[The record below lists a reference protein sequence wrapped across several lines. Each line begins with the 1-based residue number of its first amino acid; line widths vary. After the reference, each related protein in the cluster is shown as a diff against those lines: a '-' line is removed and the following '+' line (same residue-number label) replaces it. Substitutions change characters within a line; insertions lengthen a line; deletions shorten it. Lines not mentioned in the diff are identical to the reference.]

1 MEQAAAVAD
10 SASFRKQQ
18 ISVTDH
24 RKIAQGTTGRVA
36 ARLLLPF
43 VNAADELGLRVDAGL
58 ASVGLTRA
66 DLENPEL
73 RVSHYAADRLM
84 RNSTRAYPDF
94 GLIAA
99 EHLLPVHLDIV
110 EYSAR
115 SQPTL
120 RGAFEHAIRYYALL
134 HDGFEAALTLDE
146 QYATVRFGFGALE
159 LADAAQEFV
168 VAVHVMAARRMTG
181 KPELSPSAVHFKH
194 ARPENTARH
203 ERLFR
208 GQVMFGQHQIA
219 LVYPRSAMDLPLV
232 AADSG
237 LAQLLERHA
246 SDALQRLGRSALLR
260 ERVREFVRQD
270 LTGKLTAEHMAKRLG
285 MSPRTLHRR
294 LVDEGIT
301 YRALVDDVRREMA
314 LHCLR
319 DPQLSIGEVG
329 YLLGFTTSAA
339 FHRAFRRWTGTT
351 ATQYRMTLHK
361 APALQSRS

>member
-1 MEQAAAVAD
+1 M
-10 SASFRKQQ
+10 
-18 ISVTDH
+18 DH
-24 RKIAQGTTGRVA
+24 RKLAQGTTGRVA

-43 VNAADELGLRVDAGL
+43 VTAADEIGLRVDAGL

-73 RVSHYAADRLM
+73 RVSHFAADRLIRLSS
-84 RNSTRAYPDF
+84 RNHPDF
-94 GLIAA
+94 GLLAA
-99 EHLLPVHLDIV
+99 ERLLPVHLDIV
-110 EYSAR
+110 EYAAR
-115 SQPTL
+115 AQPTL
-120 RGAFEHAIRYYALL
+120 HGALEHAIRYYALL
-134 HDGFEAALTLDE
+134 HDGFEARFTLDE
-146 QYATVRFGFGALE
+146 QYATLYFSFGALA
-159 LADAAQEFV
+159 LAESAYEFV
-168 VAVHVMAARRMTG
+168 LAVHLLAARRMTG
-181 KPELSPSAVHFKH
+181 KADLSPAVVKFKH
-194 ARPENTARH
+194 ARPENLAHH
-203 ERLFR
+203 EQVFR
-208 GQVMFGQHQIA
+208 SQLLFGQSEYA
-219 LVYPRSAMDLPLV
+219 LVYPRAYLDLPLTQ
-232 AADSG
+232 ADSG

-246 SDALQRLGRSALLR
+246 TEALQRLGRSALLR

-351 ATQYRMTLHK
+351 ATQYRTTLQRPT
-361 APALQSRS
+361 AIQPSRN

>member
-1 MEQAAAVAD
+1 VLAG
-10 SASFRKQQ
+10 KQHL
-18 ISVTDH
+18 SVTEN
-24 RKIAQGTTGRVA
+24 RKVVQGTSGRVA

-43 VNAADELGLRVDAGL
+43 VSAADQLGLRVDAGL

-73 RVSHYAADRLM
+73 RVSHFAADRLL
-84 RNSTRAYPDF
+84 RNSTRNHPDF

-99 EHLLPVHLDIV
+99 ELLRPVHLDIV

-120 RGAFEHAIRYYALL
+120 RGALEHASRYYALL
-134 HDGFEAALTLDE
+134 HDGFEANLVLDDQAATLRVGFGGLALT
-146 QYATVRFGFGALE
+146 
-159 LADAAQEFV
+159 DAAHEFV
-168 VAVHVMAARRMTG
+168 LAVHAMAARRMTG
-181 KPELSPSAVHFKH
+181 KADLSPASVQFKH
-194 ARPENTARH
+194 ARPDNTARH
-203 ERLFR
+203 EALF
-208 GQVMFGQHQIA
+208 GCQLQFGQLNTA
-219 LVYPRSAMDLPLV
+219 LVYPRSFMELPLV
-232 AADSG
+232 SADSG

-246 SDALQRLGRSALLR
+246 SEALQRLGRSALLR

-319 DPQLSIGEVG
+319 DPQLSISEVG

-351 ATQYRMTLHK
+351 ATQYRTTLHK
-361 APALQSRS
+361 PPAVQRQ

>member
-1 MEQAAAVAD
+1 VLAGKRHLSVMEN
-10 SASFRKQQ
+10 RK
-18 ISVTDH
+18 VV
-24 RKIAQGTTGRVA
+24 QGTSGRVA

-43 VNAADELGLRVDAGL
+43 VAAADQLGLRVDAGL

-73 RVSHYAADRLM
+73 RVSHFAADRLL
-84 RNSTRAYPDF
+84 RNSTRNHPDF

-99 EHLLPVHLDIV
+99 ELLRPVHLDIV

-120 RGAFEHAIRYYALL
+120 RGAMEHASRYYTLL
-134 HDGFEAALTLDE
+134 HDGFEANLVLDDQTATLRIGFGGLALT
-146 QYATVRFGFGALE
+146 
-159 LADAAQEFV
+159 DAAHEFV
-168 VAVHVMAARRMTG
+168 VAVHAMAARRMTG
-181 KPELSPSAVHFKH
+181 KPDLSPSCVQFKH
-194 ARPENTARH
+194 ARPENIARH
-203 ERLFR
+203 EALFR
-208 GQVMFGQHQIA
+208 CQVQFGQLNTA
-219 LVYPRSAMDLPLV
+219 LIYPRSFMDLPLIS
-232 AADSG
+232 ADSG

-246 SDALQRLGRSALLR
+246 SEALQRLGRSALLR

-319 DPQLSIGEVG
+319 DPQLSISEVG

-351 ATQYRMTLHK
+351 ATQYRTTLHK
-361 APALQSRS
+361 PPAVQRQ

>member
-1 MEQAAAVAD
+1 MSNGSLSV
-10 SASFRKQQ
+10 RKQHL
-18 ISVTDH
+18 STDH
-24 RKIAQGTTGRVA
+24 RKVPQGTTGRVA

-43 VNAADELGLRVDAGL
+43 VAAADELSLRVDAGL

-73 RVSHYAADRLM
+73 RVSHYAADRLI

-120 RGAFEHAIRYYALL
+120 RGALEHAIRYYALL
-134 HDGFEAALTLDE
+134 HDGFEASFLLDD
-146 QYATVRFGFGALE
+146 QSATFRVGFGALV
-159 LADAAQEFV
+159 LADAVYEFV
-168 VAVHVMAARRMTG
+168 LAVHVMAARRMTG
-181 KPELSPSAVHFKH
+181 KPDLNPAAVHFKH
-194 ARPENTARH
+194 PRPENIARH
-203 ERLFR
+203 EKLFR
-208 GQVMFGQHQIA
+208 CPVLFGQPQTA
-219 LVYPRSAMDLPLV
+219 LVYPRNYLELPLV

-246 SDALQRLGRSALLR
+246 SEQLQRLGRSALLR

-351 ATQYRMTLHK
+351 ATQYRTTLHK
-361 APALQSRS
+361 APALQTRG

>member
-1 MEQAAAVAD
+1 LV
-10 SASFRKQQ
+10 
-18 ISVTDH
+18 VTDH

-43 VNAADELGLRVDAGL
+43 VTAADQLGLRVDAGL

-73 RVSHYAADRLM
+73 RVSHFAADRLI
-84 RNSTRAYPDF
+84 RNSLRAYPDF

-110 EYSAR
+110 EYAAR

-120 RGAFEHAIRYYALL
+120 RGALEHAIRYYALL
-134 HDGFEAALTLDE
+134 HDGFEANLTLDD
-146 QYATVRFGFGALE
+146 QNATVRFGFGSLQLVE
-159 LADAAQEFV
+159 AAYEFV
-168 VAVHVMAARRMTG
+168 LAVHHLSTRRMTG
-181 KPELSPSAVHFKH
+181 KPDLSPSAVHFKH
-194 ARPENTARH
+194 PRPENIARH
-203 ERLFR
+203 EHLFR
-208 GQVMFGQHQIA
+208 AQLSFGQPQYA
-219 LVYPRSAMDLPLV
+219 LIYPRSFMDLPLI

-246 SDALQRLGRSALLR
+246 SEALQRLGRSALLR

-351 ATQYRMTLHK
+351 ATQYRTTLHK
-361 APALQSRS
+361 PPVMQSRG

>member
-1 MEQAAAVAD
+1 M
-10 SASFRKQQ
+10 
-18 ISVTDH
+18 DH

-36 ARLLLPF
+36 ARLLVPF
-43 VNAADELGLRVDAGL
+43 VTAADELHLRVDAGL

-73 RVSHYAADRLM
+73 RVSHFAADRLM
-84 RNSTRAYPDF
+84 RKSARTFPDF

-99 EHLLPVHLDIV
+99 EHLQPVHLDIV
-110 EYSAR
+110 EYAAR
-115 SQPTL
+115 AQPTL
-120 RGAFEHAIRYYALL
+120 RGALEHAIRYYALL
-134 HDGFEAALTLDE
+134 HDGFEAKFVLDD
-146 QYATVRFGFGALE
+146 QYATLQLGFGDLAL
-159 LADAAQEFV
+159 AGSAYEFV
-168 VAVHVMAARRMTG
+168 LAVHLLAARRMTG
-181 KPELSPSAVHFKH
+181 KPDLSPAVVKFKH
-194 ARPENTARH
+194 ARPEDITHH
-203 ERLFR
+203 EKLFR
-208 GQVMFGQHQIA
+208 SQLQFGRLEYA
-219 LVYPRSAMDLPLV
+219 LIYPLSYMELPLIQ
-232 AADSG
+232 ADSG

-246 SDALQRLGRSALLR
+246 AEALQRLGRSALLR
-260 ERVREFVRQD
+260 ERVGEYVRQD

-294 LVDEGIT
+294 LVDEGVT

-319 DPQLSIGEVG
+319 DPQLAIGEVG

-361 APALQSRS
+361 PPAMQSRG

>member
-1 MEQAAAVAD
+1 MQL
-10 SASFRKQQ
+10 SP
-18 ISVTDH
+18 VTEH
-24 RKIAQGTTGRVA
+24 RKTTQEGTTGRVS

-43 VNAADELGLRVDAGL
+43 VQAADELGLRVDAGL
-58 ASVGLTRA
+58 AGVGLTRA

-73 RVSHYAADRLM
+73 RVSPQAADRLL
-84 RNSTRAYPDF
+84 SHATRAVPDF

-99 EHLLPVHLDIV
+99 EHLQPVHLDLV
-110 EYSAR
+110 EYAAR

-120 RGAFEHAIRYYALL
+120 LGAFEHAIRYYALV
-134 HDGFEAALTLDE
+134 HDGFEAGLVLD
-146 QYATVRFGFGALE
+146 QNLVTFRVGFGAHE
-159 LADAAQEFV
+159 LVPAAHDFV
-168 VAVHVMAARRMTG
+168 LAVHVLAARRMTG
-181 KPELSPSAVHFKH
+181 KPDLNPAAVHFKH
-194 ARPENTARH
+194 SRPENVARY

-208 GQVMFGQHQIA
+208 CPLHFNQPHDA
-219 LVYPRSAMDLPLV
+219 LLYPRADLDMTLV

-246 SDALQRLGRSALLR
+246 TEALQRLGRSALLR

-294 LVDEGIT
+294 LVEEGIT

-351 ATQYRMTLHK
+351 ATQYRLSLLKT
-361 APALQSRS
+361 AGTQARSS

>member
-1 MEQAAAVAD
+1 M
-10 SASFRKQQ
+10 
-18 ISVTDH
+18 DH

-36 ARLLLPF
+36 ARILLPF
-43 VNAADELGLRVDAGL
+43 VMAADELGLRVDAGL

-73 RVSHYAADRLM
+73 RVSHFAADRLI
-84 RNSTRAYPDF
+84 RNSVRAHSDF

-99 EHLLPVHLDIV
+99 EHLQPVHLDIV
-110 EYSAR
+110 EYAAR
-115 SQPTL
+115 AQPTL
-120 RGAFEHAIRYYALL
+120 RGALEHAIRYYALL
-134 HDGFEAALTLDE
+134 HDGFEAKLVLDDHNATL
-146 QYATVRFGFGALE
+146 QIGFGAMP
-159 LADAAQEFV
+159 LAESAFEYV
-168 VAVHVMAARRMTG
+168 LAVHLLAARRMTG
-181 KPELSPSAVHFKH
+181 KPDLNPTLVKFKH
-194 ARPENTARH
+194 ARPETTARH

-208 GQVMFGQHQIA
+208 SPLQFGQTEYAMI
-219 LVYPRSAMDLPLV
+219 LPRSYLDLPLV
-232 AADSG
+232 QADSG

-246 SDALQRLGRSALLR
+246 AEALQRLGRSALLR

-319 DPQLSIGEVG
+319 DPHLSIGEVG

-351 ATQYRMTLHK
+351 ATQYRTTLHK
-361 APALQSRS
+361 PAAMREH